1 MAVNTHVYHTVQLKS
16 SVWVFMYLSV
26 HILCMNDCTL
36 PIHLNSNL
44 HITSTLIWAI
54 KCAVCLCTHSFL
66 DCHRQVCQSVCDL
79 HPCFLRTTQWN
90 LFAEKTFPKR
100 RSAFCNDCNR
110 WKCFTTHFHSF
121 VVINKIALNCIRL
134 YFQLLSIPIFKKEP
148 RVTLNSSLFHTA
160 VCLVWRSV

>member
-1 MAVNTHVYHTVQLKS
+1 
-16 SVWVFMYLSV
+16 MYLSV

-44 HITSTLIWAI
+44 HITSTLILAI

-66 DCHRQVCQSVCDL
+66 DCHRQVCQSVRDL

-121 VVINKIALNCIRL
+121 VVINKIALNCIHSYIAVKSLICDFSEEVSALTTLCWGAHKKKANALLIVVQL
-134 YFQLLSIPIFKKEP
+134 Y
-148 RVTLNSSLFHTA
+148 VSLG
-160 VCLVWRSV
+160 